1 MKISRFANAVAMA
14 SILASALALS
24 ACSKG
29 DAPKGEAV
37 AETPKVTL
45 PAPKDNDPAAWK
57 EYFRQELKPHINAR
71 YRRPYSYFIPA
82 PIDEGTQQQFDLQ
95 LENVQ
100 NAVGR
105 GIQAGSMLAFAGPD
119 SAKVGDVIVEAFK
132 LAGAKSLKGVRVV
145 VIATPDQKE
154 RVQAAIAPS
163 EAEFIFV
170 DMK

>member
-1 MKISRFANAVAMA
+1 MKISRFANAVALTA
-14 SILASALALS
+14 VLASALTLG

-29 DAPKGEAV
+29 DAPKTEAA
-37 AETPKVTL
+37 AEAPKVVL

-100 NAVGR
+100 NAIGR
-105 GIQAGSMLAFAGPD
+105 GVQAGSMLAFAGPD
-119 SAKVGDVIVEAFK
+119 SAKVGDVIVESFK
-132 LAGAKSLKGVRVV
+132 LAGPKSLKGVRVV
-145 VIATPDQKE
+145 VIATADQQE
-154 RVQAAIAPS
+154 RIQAAIAPS
-163 EAEFIFV
+163 EADFIFV